1 MVTRSKNVYFDS
13 KSPEDFFFDILV
25 DSKDFSFHVVSKTE
39 NASLKITSFIGR
51 DEKYKYVRFYYTFFI
66 FQKLFKLIM
75 RADD

>member
-39 NASLKITSFIGR
+39 NASLQITSFIGR
-51 DEKYKYVRFYYTFFI
+51 DKNT
-66 FQKLFKLIM
+66 IM
-75 RADD
+75 